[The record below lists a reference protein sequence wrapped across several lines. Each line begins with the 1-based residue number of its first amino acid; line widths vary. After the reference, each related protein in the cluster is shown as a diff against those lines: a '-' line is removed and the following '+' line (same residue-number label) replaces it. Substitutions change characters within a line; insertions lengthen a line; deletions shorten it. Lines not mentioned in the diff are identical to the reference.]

1 MTSTVDEIL
10 KLSNNIEIREKLTVA
25 LRAAEQ
31 RNTELEKC
39 VKKMNELRN
48 EVQLGNV
55 VLDRE
60 RFIEL
65 FDDILKYL

>member
-10 KLSNNIEIREKLTVA
+10 KLSNNIEIREKLIIA
-25 LRAAEQ
+25 LRTAEQ
-31 RNTELEKC
+31 RNTKLETC

-65 FDDILKYL
+65 FDAILE

>member
-1 MTSTVDEIL
+1 MTYTVDEIL
-10 KLSNNIEIREKLTVA
+10 KLSNNIEIREKLIIA
-25 LRAAEQ
+25 LREAEQ
-31 RNTELEKC
+31 RNTELEIFL
-39 VKKMNELRN
+39 KKMNELRN

-65 FDDILKYL
+65 FDAILE

>member
-1 MTSTVDEIL
+1 MTYTVDEIL
-10 KLSNNIEIREKLTVA
+10 KLSNNIEIREKLIIA

-31 RNTELEKC
+31 RNTELEIC
-39 VKKMNELRN
+39 LKKMNELRN

-65 FDDILKYL
+65 FDAILE